1 MANSSDP
8 INEIDELGL
17 EDSARYT
24 ARRGETWVRWSP
36 AEADA
41 RAKNEADSYDRF
53 VEASCDLTMRG
64 GTTSGVIYPLAVCSL
79 AQRYVFRSVGGAS
92 AGAIAAAATAAAE
105 YGRFAEQ
112 PDSVPD
118 GSVRPGFAGLAGLIR
133 WMVSGTGGDRW
144 RLVQLFQPNA
154 ALSRTFRVIVA
165 LLQSPRTS
173 GRNRLVCV
181 TAALLTAVGRV
192 ASLVLALLFLGWLTA
207 PFVGVMV
214 LSPADWNGADPLLAA
229 PAAVAAL
236 LAATW
241 VLRVATNWLRFGA
254 LVLAAPLA
262 FGLIT
267 ELLRGT
273 TEAPSPTATAWIAA
287 TAAVVTYW
295 LVSTFAVAATF
306 AVIYARAFA
315 PVLADAERFRFGI
328 VPGARP
334 YEATLIDRL
343 AGVPRS
349 TGVPPLAV
357 WLSDRIDELAGMS
370 GEHALTFGDLWRG
383 PDADSS
389 GQRDLDALRLLAG
402 RSGSRVINL
411 ALMTTDL
418 SAGRP
423 FRLPFAASDGTGE
436 RWQFCQDCLDGIVG
450 DRVIR
455 QLSAAGS
462 AEDDCPRHPG
472 RRVHWLPEPW
482 DMPVALAVRMSL
494 SLPGLICPVP
504 LHRRGRVH
512 WFSDGGITSNFPIH
526 FFDAL
531 LPRWPTFGLN
541 LHSVDGEVDPADE
554 VFLPPQN
561 SAKPADPWSDVGTG
575 AADFAGRILDTFLGW
590 RDTMQSA
597 LPGFRGRIAH
607 VRQGDGEGGTNLF
620 MPPELIA
627 ELALR
632 GHRAGEVLTRRFNTP
647 GTDGEAPGFTQTDR
661 YRWLRMRLALRE
673 YREITGQVAARSP
686 LYKARATN
694 YPIPRALAGWFDDPD
709 LQWPLQEPHGPVI
722 EKTFDGLTTLAKTHL
737 AEPFDGTPPVNPVLR
752 LTPPE

>member
-1 MANSSDP
+1 VANSTDP
-8 INEIDELGL
+8 INETDELGL

-24 ARRGETWVRWSP
+24 AHRGEAWVRWSP

-41 RAKNEADSYDRF
+41 HARDETGSYERF
-53 VEASCDLTMRG
+53 VDASCDLTMRG

-79 AQRYVFRSVGGAS
+79 AERYVFRSVGGAS
-92 AGAIAAAATAAAE
+92 AGAITASATAAAE

-165 LLQSPRTS
+165 LMQSPRTT
-173 GRNRLVCV
+173 GRNRLACV
-181 TAALLTAVGRV
+181 LAALFTAVGRV

-207 PFVGVMV
+207 PFAGAMA
-214 LSPADWNGADPLLAA
+214 LSPADWNGAHPLLAA
-229 PAAVAAL
+229 LAAVAAL
-236 LAATW
+236 LAAAW
-241 VLRVATNWLRFGA
+241 VLRVVTGWLRLGA
-254 LVLAAPLA
+254 LVLAVPLA
-262 FGLIT
+262 FGLIA

-273 TEAPSPTATAWIAA
+273 TEAPPPTATGWIAA
-287 TAAVVTYW
+287 TAGVVTCW
-295 LVSTFAVAATF
+295 LVSTFAVVATF
-306 AVIYARAFA
+306 AVIYARSFA

-328 VPGARP
+328 VPGAVP
-334 YEATLIDRL
+334 YRATLIDRL

-349 TGVPPLAV
+349 TGVPPLAT
-357 WLSDRIDELAGMS
+357 WLADRIDELAGVS
-370 GEHALTFGDLWRG
+370 GKPALTFGDLWRG
-383 PDADSS
+383 PEASS
-389 GQRDLDALRLLAG
+389 GERDLDALGRLAG

-455 QLSAAGS
+455 QLSAVGP
-462 AEDDCPRHPG
+462 AEDHCPRHPG
-472 RRVHWLPEPW
+472 RRLHWLPEPW
-482 DMPVALAVRMSL
+482 DMPVVLAVRMSL

-504 LHRRGRVH
+504 LHRGGRVH

-541 LHSVDGEVDPADE
+541 LQSVDGEVDSAEE

-561 SAKPADPWSDVGTG
+561 SAKPAAPWSDVGTG
-575 AADFAGRILDTFLGW
+575 AGDFAGRILNTFLGW

-632 GHRAGEVLTRRFNTP
+632 GHRAGEVLKHRFSTP

-673 YREITGQVAARSP
+673 YHEITGQVAARCP

-694 YPIPRALAGWFDDPD
+694 YPIPEALAGWFDDPG
-709 LQWPLQEPHGPVI
+709 LQWPLPEPYTSAI
-722 EKTFDGLTTLAKTHL
+722 EKTFDSLATLSNTHL